1 GCGDRECVP
10 DRVQQPVV
18 GDVPGADVEAV
29 DRRAG
34 DMHGHESERGRPCP
48 ALAAHPRGPPRPA
61 RPRSR
66 HGTVT
71 ARPYLRR
78 QGAGT
83 AEGHAPMSVRQG
95 PWTAVDVPDQSG
107 RIAGVTGANSGLGF
121 EAAEVAARRGANTLL
136 ACR

>member
-1 GCGDRECVP
+1 KGGGDP
-10 DRVQQPVV
+10 DNVHR
-18 GDVPGADVEAV
+18 PGGGAIHGAEVEAV

-34 DMHGHESERGRPCP
+34 DMHGHESERSRPCP
-48 ALAAHPRGPPRPA
+48 SLGAPPRGPPRPA

-71 ARPYLRR
+71 ARTYLRR

-107 RIAGVTGANSGLGF
+107 RTAVLTAANSRLP
-121 EAAEVAARRGANTLL
+121 
-136 ACR
+136 